1 MKEMKVRIQKM
12 LANHG
17 IESRRHV
24 EQMVLA
30 GRVSVNGKIPSQMPV
45 MVDPERDTI
54 ELDNEVVYRPDKR
67 AKSDET
73 AAVVTDRVYV
83 LMNKPPGVYCT
94 NVSQGEQT
102 RAIDLLPP
110 EFAQRVYPVGRL
122 DADSRGLLL
131 LTNDGELTNLLT
143 HPRFGVT
150 KIYRAVIDGSPEAE
164 TLERLQQGVWLGDRR
179 KGDGF
184 KTARSRIKVVTRN
197 RDMSILEI
205 TINEGRN
212 RQVRR
217 MFATLGH
224 KVRHLTRIKM
234 GPLELGSLKAGDSRP
249 LRAAEVKALYRA
261 CEESRVRAE
270 EQSKQ
275 RTAKK
280 AELTHARKKAAV
292 KSKLKPK
299 LVSSR
304 SRSDEI
310 PMRRQ
315 SKHPLGR
322 IESVDD
328 GADD

>member
-1 MKEMKVRIQKM
+1 MKVRIQKL

-24 EQMVLA
+24 EEMVLA
-30 GRVSVNGKIPSQMPV
+30 GRVKINGKVPSQLPV
-45 MVDPERDTI
+45 MVNPQTDTI
-54 ELDNEVVYRPDKR
+54 ELDDEVIYDPRKHAPSEEV
-67 AKSDET
+67 S
-73 AAVVTDRVYV
+73 DRVYI

-110 EFAQRVYPVGRL
+110 EFQKRVYPVGRL

-150 KIYRAVIDGSPEAE
+150 KIYRAVVDGSPEGE

-179 KGDGF
+179 SGEGF
-184 KTARSRIKVVTRN
+184 KTARSRIKIVTRN
-197 RDMSILEI
+197 RDKSVLEI
-205 TINEGRN
+205 TISEGRN

-234 GPLELGSLKAGDSRP
+234 GPLEIGSLKPGESRP
-249 LRAAEVKALYRA
+249 LRAAEVKSLYRA
-261 CEESRVRAE
+261 CEESKVKAT
-270 EQSKQ
+270 EQLKQ
-275 RTAKK
+275 REEKKK
-280 AELTHARKKAAV
+280 ARSALQKAAR
-292 KSKLKPK
+292 LKPK
-299 LVSSR
+299 IASGR
-304 SRSDEI
+304 RRQDEI
-310 PMRRQ
+310 PMRKQ
-315 SKHPLGR
+315 SAHPLGKR
-322 IESVDD
+322 QSIDD
-328 GADD
+328 MDEV